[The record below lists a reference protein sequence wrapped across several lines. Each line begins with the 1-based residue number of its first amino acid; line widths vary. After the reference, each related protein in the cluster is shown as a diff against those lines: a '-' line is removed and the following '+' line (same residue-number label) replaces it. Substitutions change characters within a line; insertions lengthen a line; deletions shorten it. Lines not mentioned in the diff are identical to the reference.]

1 MASKG
6 LNKATLIGHA
16 GKDTELRY
24 TNTGKAVASF
34 SLATSEGYKGQD
46 GNWVDKSTWHNIVA
60 WDRLAEICGTYVKK
74 GTKVYIEGRI
84 QNRSYDDKDG
94 VKKYISEIVAQELI
108 LLGGGS
114 GERGGAGENGSGGS
128 YQQSSGG
135 MAPSSQGHPAE
146 SFDQNVPDSDLP
158 F

>member
-1 MASKG
+1 MAGRG

-16 GKDTELRY
+16 GKDAELSY
-24 TNTGKAVASF
+24 TPNGKAVAKF
-34 SLATSEGYKGQD
+34 TLATSDSYKAQD
-46 GNWVDKSTWHNIVA
+46 GNIVEKTTWHNIVA
-60 WDRLAEICGTYVKK
+60 WERLAEICGNYVKK
-74 GTKVYIEGRI
+74 GKQVYIEGKI
-84 QNRSYDDKDG
+84 ENRSYDDKDG
-94 VKKYISEIVAQELI
+94 VKKYISEIVAGQLI

-114 GERGGAGENGSGGS
+114 ERGGAGENGGGGS

-135 MAPSSQGHPAE
+135 TAPSSQEHSVE

>member
-1 MASKG
+1 MAGRG

-16 GKDTELRY
+16 GKDAELSY
-24 TNTGKAVASF
+24 TANGKAVAKF
-34 SLATSEGYKGQD
+34 SLATSDSYKAQD
-46 GNWVDKSTWHNIVA
+46 GNIVEKTTWHNIVA
-60 WDRLAEICGTYVKK
+60 WERLAEICGNYVKK
-74 GTKVYIEGRI
+74 GKQVYIEGKI
-84 QNRSYDDKDG
+84 ENRSYDDKDG
-94 VKKYISEIVAQELI
+94 VKKYISEIVANQLI
-108 LLGGGS
+108 LLGG

-135 MAPSSQGHPAE
+135 TGPSSQGHPVE